1 MSIRTFRWFACVC
14 YDEICHA
21 QVHLV
26 CDHFCFNSCP
36 VGIAY
41 ATVSLDEVTLYCDNQ
56 KVASPEIQQHLKDV
70 TIKPYDAIVS
80 DIQAHCSD
88 IKGGTTKKVWLDKS
102 RANYALS
109 SVIPEKCLLDA
120 QNAVTPM
127 KACKNK
133 AELEGMR
140 RAHIVDGAA
149 MAKFM
154 AWLEET
160 IVNEGRAVSEVEI
173 DEKLTACRA
182 AQPGFLEVSFPTIA
196 GVGAK

>member
-1 MSIRTFRWFACVC
+1 
-14 YDEICHA
+14 
-21 QVHLV
+21 
-26 CDHFCFNSCP
+26 

-41 ATVSLDEVTLYCDNQ
+41 ATVSLDEVTLYCDPA
-56 KVASPEIQQHLKDV
+56 KVGSPEVQQHLKDI
-70 TIKPYDAIVS
+70 TIKPYDDIVP
-80 DIQAHCSD
+80 DIQAHCADLKNGAS
-88 IKGGTTKKVWLDKS
+88 KKVWLDKK
-102 RANYALS
+102 RCNYALN

-120 QNAVTPM
+120 QNAITPM
-127 KACKNK
+127 KACKNN

-149 MAKFM
+149 MATFM